1 MINITDEILNKYLD
15 GDLSREESA
24 MVNAAIKSSEELRKN
39 FNALK
44 LVHDELSAFREE
56 NVSHDFT
63 DRLMKKIVKRST
75 VPKQQKYFIASIVT
89 FITLLC
95 LVIFGFS
102 ISAMIS
108 ATSSASNNSNSQT
121 VLDSVTGISEG
132 LVKSLQQLFS
142 GAGLSII
149 GSIFSL
155 VILISGYFF
164 FEMQKRSKANLGNG
178 QHL

>member
-1 MINITDEILNKYLD
+1 MNQITDEILNKYLD
-15 GDLSREESA
+15 GELSALESDQ
-24 MVNAAIKSSEELRKN
+24 VKAALHSSEDLQRK

-44 LVHDELSAFREE
+44 IIHDNLSGLKEDELS
-56 NVSHDFT
+56 SDFT

-75 VPKQQKYFIASIVT
+75 VPKQQKYFIASIVS

-102 ISAMIS
+102 ISAIL
-108 ATSSASNNSNSQT
+108 SASSSTTSNTQSI
-121 VLDSVTGISEG
+121 LDSVTGLSEG
-132 LVKSLQQLFS
+132 LVRSLQQLFS
-142 GAGLSII
+142 GTGLSII

-155 VILISGYFF
+155 IILISGYFF
-164 FEMQKRSKANLGNG
+164 FEMQKRSKANLSNG

>member
-1 MINITDEILNKYLD
+1 MNQITDEIFNKYLD
-15 GDLSREESA
+15 GELSASESKQVKAALHSSQDLQ
-24 MVNAAIKSSEELRKN
+24 RK

-44 LVHDELSAFREE
+44 IIHDNLSGLKEDELNS
-56 NVSHDFT
+56 DFT

-75 VPKQQKYFIASIVT
+75 VPKQQKYFIASIVS

-102 ISAMIS
+102 ISAIL
-108 ATSSASNNSNSQT
+108 SASSSTTSNTQSI
-121 VLDSVTGISEG
+121 LDSVTGLSEG
-132 LVKSLQQLFS
+132 LVRSLQQLFS
-142 GAGLSII
+142 GAGMSII

-155 VILISGYFF
+155 IILISGYFF
-164 FEMQKRSKANLGNG
+164 FEMQKRSKANLSNG

>member
-1 MINITDEILNKYLD
+1 MIQITDEILNKYLD
-15 GDLSREESA
+15 GELNREQAEQVKSA
-24 MVNAAIKSSEELRKN
+24 LRNSEELQRK

-44 LVHDELSAFREE
+44 LVHDRLSIIKEDE
-56 NVSHDFT
+56 VSPGFT
-63 DRLMKKIVKRST
+63 DNFMKQILRRSA
-75 VPKQQKYFIASIVT
+75 VPKQQKYFIVSVAT
-89 FITLLC
+89 FLTLLC

-108 ATSSASNNSNSQT
+108 ATSSSIG
-121 VLDSVTGISEG
+121 DSKSVFESIPNLGDG
-132 LVKSLQQLFS
+132 LVKILKHLFS

-149 GSIFSL
+149 GSVFSI
-155 VILISGYFF
+155 VVLISGYFF

>member
-1 MINITDEILNKYLD
+1 MIQITDEILNKYLD
-15 GDLSREESA
+15 GELNREQAEQVKSA
-24 MVNAAIKSSEELRKN
+24 LRNSEELQRK

-44 LVHDELSAFREE
+44 LV
-56 NVSHDFT
+56 N
-63 DRLMKKIVKRST
+63 DRLSLITEDEVSPGFTNKLMKQIVNRST
-75 VPKQQKYFIASIVT
+75 VPKQQKYFIASVAT

-108 ATSSASNNSNSQT
+108 ATSSSIGDSRS
-121 VLDSVTGISEG
+121 VFDSVSGLSEG
-132 LVKSLQQLFS
+132 LVNALQHLFS

-149 GSIFSL
+149 GSIFSI
-155 VILISGYFF
+155 VVLISGYFF

>member
-1 MINITDEILNKYLD
+1 MIQITDEILNKYLD
-15 GDLSREESA
+15 SELNREQAEQVKSA
-24 MVNAAIKSSEELRKN
+24 IRNSEELQRK

-44 LVHDELSAFREE
+44 LVHDNLSIIKEDE
-56 NVSHDFT
+56 VSPGFT
-63 DRLMKKIVKRST
+63 DKLMKQIVKRSV
-75 VPKQQKYFIASIVT
+75 VPKQQKYFIASVAT

-108 ATSSASNNSNSQT
+108 STSSSIGDSKS
-121 VLDSVTGISEG
+121 VFDSVSGLSEG
-132 LVKSLQQLFS
+132 LVKALQHLFS

-149 GSIFSL
+149 GSIFSII
-155 VILISGYFF
+155 VLISGYFF
-164 FEMQKRSKANLGNG
+164 FEMQKRSKADLGNG

>member
-1 MINITDEILNKYLD
+1 MIQITDEILNKYLD
-15 GDLSREESA
+15 GELNREETDHVRSA
-24 MVNAAIKSSEELRKN
+24 LINSEELQRK

-44 LVHDELSAFREE
+44 IVHDNLSNINEDE
-56 NVSHDFT
+56 VSPGFT
-63 DRLMKKIVKRST
+63 DRLMKQIVKRST

-108 ATSSASNNSNSQT
+108 ATSSTSSNST
-121 VLDSVTGISEG
+121 TIVDSISSLSEG
-132 LVKSLQQLFS
+132 MINVLQHLFS

-149 GSIFSL
+149 GSIFSI
-155 VILISGYFF
+155 VVLISGYFF
-164 FEMQKRSKANLGNG
+164 FEMQKRSKTNLSNG

>member
-1 MINITDEILNKYLD
+1 MNQITDEILNKYLD
-15 GDLSREESA
+15 GELNALESEQ
-24 MVNAAIKSSEELRKN
+24 VKAALHSSEDLQRK

-44 LVHDELSAFREE
+44 IIHDNLSRLKEDELS
-56 NVSHDFT
+56 SDFT

-75 VPKQQKYFIASIVT
+75 APKQQKYFIASIVS

-102 ISAMIS
+102 ISAIL
-108 ATSSASNNSNSQT
+108 SASSPTASNTQS
-121 VLDSVTGISEG
+121 VLDSVTGLSEG
-132 LVKSLQQLFS
+132 LVRSLQQLFS

-155 VILISGYFF
+155 IILISGYFF
-164 FEMQKRSKANLGNG
+164 FEMQKRSKANLSNG

>member
-1 MINITDEILNKYLD
+1 MIHITDEILNKYLD
-15 GDLSREESA
+15 GELSRTEADQVKSA
-24 MVNAAIKSSEELRKN
+24 LHDSEELRRK

-44 LVHDELSAFREE
+44 LVHTNLSSVKEDEIS
-56 NVSHDFT
+56 NDFT
-63 DRLMKKIVKRST
+63 EKLMKQIVRKAT
-75 VPKQQKYFIASIVT
+75 APKQQKYFIASVVT

-108 ATSSASNNSNSQT
+108 ATSSVAGNSQS
-121 VLDSVTGISEG
+121 VLDSVSSLSEG
-132 LVKSLQQLFS
+132 LVKMLHQLFS
-142 GAGLSII
+142 GTGLSII

-155 VILISGYFF
+155 IVLISGYFF
-164 FEMQKRSKANLGNG
+164 FEMQKRSKASIGNG